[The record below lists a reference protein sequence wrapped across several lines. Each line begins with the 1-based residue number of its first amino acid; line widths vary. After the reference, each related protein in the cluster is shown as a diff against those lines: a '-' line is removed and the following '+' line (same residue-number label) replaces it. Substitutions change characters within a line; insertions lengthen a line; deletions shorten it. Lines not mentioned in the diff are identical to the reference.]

1 MFMFIHPYV
10 DGSHSS
16 FTYIC
21 TVSVCGVSVVTVV
34 LSADSCA
41 EGITAFADITVV
53 VVVCVVIAY
62 ANSSRPHTCS

>member
-34 LSADSCA
+34 LSADSC
-41 EGITAFADITVV
+41 GQTGYHSF
-53 VVVCVVIAY
+53 C
-62 ANSSRPHTCS
+62 